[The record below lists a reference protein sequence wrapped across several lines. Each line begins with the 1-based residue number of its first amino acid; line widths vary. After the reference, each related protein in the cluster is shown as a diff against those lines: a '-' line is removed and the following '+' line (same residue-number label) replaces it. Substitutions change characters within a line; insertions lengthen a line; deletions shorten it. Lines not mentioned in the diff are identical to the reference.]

1 MKNIVLSVVIILFG
15 FSMSSVHCI
24 GTENQTADS
33 FSIVQA
39 RQKPSI
45 NPAEIILNEAVI
57 AGFFKKYP
65 DLKTQQTSVS
75 VLYKKRNYAPV
86 WHDEK
91 GLIAFARLLYTKVN
105 AIEEEG
111 LNANIAYQDKID
123 EIFDSNTEANV
134 SQTDT
139 ELLLSSMYLFYVQKV
154 FNGIDTQ
161 KIREI
166 GWFLPRKTLSYS
178 TLLDSLID
186 NPKLLNKNEKQLFKQ
201 YYKLREALKKYRQIE
216 KKGAWN
222 FIEMDTS
229 VKVLKPLNKSKTIVQ
244 IRQRLAVTGDLKT
257 DSKSNVYDQELMNAV
272 LNYKKRNGL
281 KLNYNITHPLL
292 RQMNVPIATRIKTII
307 VNMERCRWIPPELTK
322 ADEYIII
329 NIPSFTLLYKKNGKT
344 ELESKVFVGKIMTET
359 VIFSANMTQI
369 VFSPYWNLP
378 RSIIDYE
385 LKLNIKEDKN
395 YLESHNM
402 EWNNGN
408 VRQKPGPKNSLGLV
422 KFVFPNSN
430 DIYLHDT
437 PVKSLFEYE
446 TRAFSHG
453 CINVSKAKELAFLLL
468 KDDPDWPV
476 SRINEAMKG
485 VKETTCEL
493 KRKIPVHIGYF
504 TAWVNDAG
512 EINFYT
518 DVYDRDDRLAEL
530 VFAEDSKKK

>member
-33 FSIVQA
+33 FSIAQA
-39 RQKPSI
+39 RQKPTV
-45 NPAEIILNEAVI
+45 NPSEIVINEAVI
-57 AGFFKKYP
+57 ADFFKKYP
-65 DLKTQQTSVS
+65 DLKKHQPDVS
-75 VLYKKRNYAPV
+75 VLYKKRNYNPV
-86 WHDEK
+86 WYDEK
-91 GLIAFARLLYTKVN
+91 GLINFARLLHTKVN
-105 AIEEEG
+105 VLEEEG
-111 LNANIAYQDKID
+111 LNANMAYKDKID
-123 EIFDSNTEANV
+123 RIFDSNSETKV
-134 SQTDT
+134 SPTDT
-139 ELLLSSMYLFYVQKV
+139 ELLLSTMYLFYVQKV
-154 FNGIDTQ
+154 FNGIDTK

-166 GWFLPRKTLSYS
+166 GWFLPRKTLSYT
-178 TLLDSLID
+178 TLLDSVIA
-186 NPKLLNKNEKQLFKQ
+186 NPELLNKNEKQLFKQ

-229 VKVLKPLNKSKTIVQ
+229 VKVLKPLNKSKTILQ

-292 RQMNVPIATRIKTII
+292 RQMNGPIATRIKTII

-322 ADEYIII
+322 TDEYLII